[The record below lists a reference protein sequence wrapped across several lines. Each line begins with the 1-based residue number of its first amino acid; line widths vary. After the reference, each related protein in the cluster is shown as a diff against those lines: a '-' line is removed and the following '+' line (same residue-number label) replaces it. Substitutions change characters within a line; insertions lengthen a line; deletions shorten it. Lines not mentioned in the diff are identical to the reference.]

1 MNSRL
6 AEKLQ
11 QGCPSQISLE
21 GRQVANEIK
30 VPKTALGNGLAFKR
44 LDDLWICF
52 ALRDQCVECVLV
64 HRGKAAGENGFCG
77 GMTHRLFLPARS

>member
-44 LDDLWICF
+44 LDAFGSALPF
-52 ALRDQCVECVLV
+52 AISVSSASLSIGARQPVRTVF
-64 HRGKAAGENGFCG
+64 AA
-77 GMTHRLFLPARS
+77 A